1 MARLQDEQH
10 ETWWQAVEGPALNQG
25 DWLEGCYIPVLL
37 SETNPLEGSI
47 VDLNLEVRSVIV
59 LTQSCD
65 LENGKAPLVAVC
77 PVYRLSEW
85 EETYPDFAAKGRWE
99 SVRQGR
105 IEGLHL
111 LAGVHGPQVNAEC
124 IVVDFRQI
132 YSLPIMYLT
141 NHAERAGERFR
152 LRSPYLEHFA
162 QAFAR
167 FFMRVGLPSNIA
179 KFK

>member
-1 MARLQDEQH
+1 MAGLQDIEYDA
-10 ETWWQAVEGPALNQG
+10 WWQVVEGAALNQG
-25 DWLEGCYIPVLL
+25 DWLEECYIPVLL
-37 SETNPLEGSI
+37 SEANPLEGSI
-47 VDLNLEVRSVIV
+47 IDLNLEVRNVIV

-77 PVYRLSEW
+77 PIYRLSEW
-85 EETYPDFAAKGRWE
+85 EETYPEFAAKGRWE

-111 LAGVHGPQVNAEC
+111 LAGIEGPQVNTES

-132 YSLPIMYLT
+132 YSLPIIYLA
-141 NHAERAGERFR
+141 NHAGRTGKRSR
-152 LRSPYLEHFA
+152 LHSPYLEHFA

-179 KFK
+179 RF

>member
-1 MARLQDEQH
+1 MADLQDEEH
-10 ETWWQAVEGPALNQG
+10 DAWWQAVEGAALNQG
-25 DWLEGCYIPVLL
+25 DWLEECYIPVLL
-37 SETNPLEGSI
+37 SEVNPLEGSI
-47 VDLNLEVRSVIV
+47 VDLNLEVRNVIV

-85 EETYPDFAAKGRWE
+85 EETYPEFATRGRWE

-111 LAGVHGPQVNAEC
+111 LAGVHGPQVNTES

-132 YSLPIMYLT
+132 YSLPIIYLT
-141 NHAERAGERFR
+141 NHAERAVRRSR

-179 KFK
+179 RFQ